1 MGVDFSDGVE
11 NVKIT
16 VLTNNTTDLTL
27 PTDPRFRGKVIQP
40 RKKTVAA
47 IAEHGLAMS
56 VEVDGTKILYD
67 FGGMGFALLKNLEI
81 FQMDPKIFQKAVLS
95 HGHFDHFGSLM
106 KLLPLLGPQTELIIS
121 PEVYKQKVGYLNES
135 GEVIDLETLKANY
148 RTFKKQGMVREL
160 PSLRKKLLDKAIGA
174 NEQTLIET
182 RTPFKL
188 ASGIWTSGEIELF
201 DKNELTSNLFL
212 KVDKTTFEDET
223 FRDEIA
229 IYIKVKDKGLVV
241 LTGCGHTG
249 IMNTIKH
256 GQKISGVD
264 RIYAVIGGFHLVW
277 SGEDHLTNVV
287 NYMKEINPEIL
298 CGMHCTGF
306 PFNAKLIPTMPDN
319 ATLGVVGTTFIL

>member
-1 MGVDFSDGVE
+1 MVIDFGDGVE
-11 NVKIT
+11 KVTIT
-16 VLTNNTTDLTL
+16 VLSSNTTDLTL
-27 PTDPRFRGKVIQP
+27 PTDPRFKGKVEQP

-56 VEVDGTKILYD
+56 IELNGTNILYD
-67 FGGMGFALLKNLEI
+67 FGGMGFALLKNLGI
-81 FQMDPKIFQKAVLS
+81 FQIDPKKFEKAVLS

-106 KLLPLLGPQTELIIS
+106 KLLPMFGPKTELILS
-121 PEVYKQKVGYLNES
+121 PEVYKQKIGYLNES
-135 GEVIDLETLKANY
+135 GEVIDLQILRENY
-148 RTFKKQGMVREL
+148 RAFKKEGKVREL
-160 PSLRKKLLDKAIGA
+160 PPLRKKLLEKAITE
-174 NEQTLIET
+174 NQQTLVET
-182 RTPFKL
+182 GSPVEL
-188 ASGIWTSGEIELF
+188 APGIWTSGEIELF

-212 KVDKTTFEDET
+212 KLDKTTFEDET

-256 GQKISGVD
+256 GQKISGVN

-277 SGEDHLTNVV
+277 SAEDHITKVV
-287 NYMKEINPEIL
+287 NYMKEIQPEIV

-306 PFNAKLIPTMPDN
+306 PFNVKLFAGLPNN